1 MWKILSSLTNR
12 ISSDYLAAANL
23 MKGKNRRKR
32 IVAYVESYDDILFWR
47 NILCNFEDDK
57 RYFEVMLP
65 NIGKRL
71 ERGKKSAITALAA
84 NRQLGEYMIACV
96 DADYDYLMQGCSSS
110 SKAVLENPFVFH
122 TYAYSI
128 ENLLCYAPGLHNVC
142 VMATLND
149 HIRFDFVT
157 FLQAYSQ
164 IIYPLFVWN
173 IWHYRHER
181 YDKFSLVDLCNIIE
195 TGKLKTSTLQESLE
209 HLHSKVQRKIEFFH
223 RHLPNKIMEVA
234 ELDKELREKLGVRP
248 EETYLYIQGH
258 HLFDHVIAPLVQH
271 VCYGLVREREDNIR
285 RSAAH
290 ATQARNELSCYN
302 NSIQDIPQMLKKSTG
317 YLMSPMVRKIIDDVS
332 ERFIKAGEKTQD
344 TETTSTL

>member
-1 MWKILSSLTNR
+1 LLTNR

-23 MKGKNRRKR
+23 MRGRKKRKR

-47 NILCNFEDDK
+47 NILCNFEDET

-84 NRQLGEYMIACV
+84 NKQLGEYMIACV
-96 DADYDYLMQGCSSS
+96 DADYDYLMQGKSHS
-110 SKAVLENPFVFH
+110 SKAVLENPYVFH

-128 ENLLCYAPGLHNVC
+128 ENLQCYAQGLHNVC

-149 HIRFDFVT
+149 HIRFNFVEFLHT
-157 FLQAYSQ
+157 FSR

-181 YDKFSLVDLCNIIE
+181 YDKFSLIDLCNLIE
-195 TGKLKTSTLQESLE
+195 TGKIKTATISETFE
-209 HLHSKVQRKIEFFH
+209 HLDAKVRRKVQFFEH
-223 RHLPNKIMEVA
+223 HLPNKIAEVDA
-234 ELDKELREKLGVRP
+234 LSIELQEELGVKP

-258 HLFDHVIAPLVQH
+258 HLFEHLVAPLVQH
-271 VCYGLVREREDNIR
+271 VCYGLVREREEDIR
-285 RSAAH
+285 RSAQH
-290 ATQARNELSCYN
+290 ATQARNELSCYSS
-302 NSIQDIPQMLKKSTG
+302 SIQDITQMLKKSTG
-317 YLMSPMVRKIIDDVS
+317 YLMSPMIQRIVNDIK
-332 ERFIKAGEKTQD
+332 ERFVAND
-344 TETTSTL
+344 